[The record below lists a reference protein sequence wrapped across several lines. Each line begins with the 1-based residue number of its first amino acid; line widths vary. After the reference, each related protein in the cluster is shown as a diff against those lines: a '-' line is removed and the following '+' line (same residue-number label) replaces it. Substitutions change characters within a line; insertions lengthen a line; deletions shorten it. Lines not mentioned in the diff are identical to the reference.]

1 MGHRVTCR
9 SRPPKQDI
17 VNVCFPAG
25 NSITVGIEKIP
36 WVRFGG
42 RLLPQSYVISKAS
55 RAGVASGGDIDQKVA
70 PETHYMV
77 FKVAVAA
84 ILERKAYLLGASIGG
99 KRRVS
104 EGVIVVPYLHL
115 LVYVKIVAAIQSYHV
130 DVRLLEMVI
139 FACGPRE
146 PNVFSCA
153 RAAGNPGAESTHLC
167 EPVLVIRSG

>member
-1 MGHRVTCR
+1 MGKCTCCVRFLVVLVSTADMLAGNRSLLDSWAGLETVFADAPVEFGCGRGRRMRMGHRVTCR

-84 ILERKAYLLGASIGG
+84 ILERKAYPSVQALVAS
-99 KRRVS
+99 
-104 EGVIVVPYLHL
+104 
-115 LVYVKIVAAIQSYHV
+115 
-130 DVRLLEMVI
+130 
-139 FACGPRE
+139 
-146 PNVFSCA
+146 
-153 RAAGNPGAESTHLC
+153 AG
-167 EPVLVIRSG
+167 